1 MNNAVFGKTMG
12 SVRKHRDIILVT
24 TERRRNYLIS
34 EPNFDTKKF
43 FSKKLLAI
51 ELKKTEIHINKPDY
65 LGLSV
70 LELSKILLYE
80 FWYDYVNQFTV
91 KNLLL

>member
-1 MNNAVFGKTMG
+1 MG
-12 SVRKHRDIILVT
+12 NVRKHRDIILVT

-51 ELKKTEIHINKPDY
+51 ELKKTEIHINKPDN

>member
-12 SVRKHRDIILVT
+12 NVRKHRDIILVT
-24 TERRRNYLIS
+24 KERRRNYLIS

>member
-70 LELSKILLYE
+70 IELSKILLYE

>member
-12 SVRKHRDIILVT
+12 NVRKHRDIILVT

-34 EPNFDTKKF
+34 EPNFDTKTF

>member
-43 FSKKLLAI
+43 FSKKLL
-51 ELKKTEIHINKPDY
+51 HINKPDY

>member
-1 MNNAVFGKTMG
+1 MPFLE
-12 SVRKHRDIILVT
+12 KHRDIILVT